1 MEAAL
6 EVLDRRHALGLID
19 EAMQA
24 RILEARM
31 VFARDL
37 PEDLESAVEFFD
49 SERYNAASSLQD
61 NVLFGKLAYG
71 EAQAAERIGALV
83 SEVIDELDLKNTAVE
98 VGLDFQVGIGGSR
111 LATALRQKL
120 AIARAVL
127 KRPDVLIMSEATAAL
142 DGPTQSKITRNL
154 LAEFEGRGLIW
165 VLHRPSL
172 ASQFDRVIVM
182 RGGRVVEHGKFDDL
196 DRPDTHFKELV
207 AAE

>member
-1 MEAAL
+1 MTIGTEMDIDIAL
-6 EVLDRRHALGLID
+6 QEDSIFRRHRRLVAFDMDSTLID
-19 EAMQA
+19 
-24 RILEARM
+24 
-31 VFARDL
+31 
-37 PEDLESAVEFFD
+37 
-49 SERYNAASSLQD
+49 
-61 NVLFGKLAYG
+61 
-71 EAQAAERIGALV
+71 